1 MKLCKSNVT
10 KVLKKAGFGKSEMSV
25 GGYTWTEGFEVLRS
39 WLVRDVLTVVHR
51 PSFESRSEGDE
62 PEKLSA
68 MTSTLSP
75 YWTVTPVEG
84 GLQLS
89 EKEG

>member
-1 MKLCKSNVT
+1 MKLCKANVT
-10 KVLKKAGFGKSEMSV
+10 KVLKRAGFRQKRWLWESGFAHHTTRAGVVYWSPDGLSASAVAGKP
-25 GGYTWTEGFEVLRS
+25 GI
-39 WLVRDVLTVVHR
+39 
-51 PSFESRSEGDE
+51 
-62 PEKLSA
+62 EKA